1 MKKLEIYSAYEGRED
16 VEGRCTWKLIANF
29 TNPEDAEKAAK
40 GKYSGYGP
48 RRDGKVEPTNI
59 DVFESYSEYDA
70 ASKKKLREEAMGKLS
85 QEELDALGL
94 ER

>member
-48 RRDGKVEPTNI
+48 RRDGKV
-59 DVFESYSEYDA
+59 
-70 ASKKKLREEAMGKLS
+70 
-85 QEELDALGL
+85 
-94 ER
+94 

>member
-40 GKYSGYGP
+40 GKY
-48 RRDGKVEPTNI
+48 RVMDHAEMVR
-59 DVFESYSEYDA
+59 F
-70 ASKKKLREEAMGKLS
+70 S
-85 QEELDALGL
+85 QPA
-94 ER
+94 